1 MYFFLKLL
9 SRLFEFIPRNVAL
22 FFGRKMG
29 SLFYYFIP
37 IRKSVAIVNINLAFP
52 NLNAT
57 QKKKLLHSTYKHFG
71 MVLFDFL
78 RLNQYKRNK
87 NINLVNIPSESIKLF
102 RENNGGILL
111 SAHIG
116 NWEYLGPSIGLHN
129 IKCAGVAQVQHNSS
143 ANIFFNELRTSK
155 HMKVIPV
162 DAGSKSM
169 VKAILEGY
177 YLGLISDQN
186 AGKKGTKAS
195 FFGKSVS
202 VPKGT
207 GIFHLKT
214 NSPILLGFCI
224 LSPDLNYN
232 LSFQQ
237 LSFEGLS
244 DNTDEAIKV
253 INQRYTLLLEEE
265 IKKHPHQ
272 YFWFHRK
279 WPKKNYRGLSIF

>member
-1 MYFFLKLL
+1 
-9 SRLFEFIPRNVAL
+9 
-22 FFGRKMG
+22 MG
-29 SLFYYFIP
+29 SFFYYFIP

-52 NLNAT
+52 NLT
-57 QKKKLLHSTYKHFG
+57 ISQKKKILYSTYQHFG
-71 MVLFDFL
+71 MVLIDFL
-78 RLNQYKRNK
+78 RLNLYKRK
-87 NINLVNIPSESIKLF
+87 NNTALVNIPPESIKLF
-102 RENNGGILL
+102 KENNGGILL

-116 NWEYLGPSIGLHN
+116 NWEYLGPSIGLHK
-129 IKCAGVAQVQHNSS
+129 IKCAGVTQVQHNSS
-143 ANIFFNELRTSK
+143 ANIFFNELRTSPL
-155 HMKVIPV
+155 MKVIPV
-162 DAGSKSM
+162 DAGSEMMMQS
-169 VKAILEGY
+169 IIEGY

-186 AGKKGTKAS
+186 AGRKGTKAS

-232 LSFQQ
+232 LSFEQ

-253 INQRYTLLLEEE
+253 INQKYTLLLEQE
-265 IKKHPHQ
+265 IKKYPHQ

-279 WPKKNYRGLSIF
+279 WPKNNYKGLASF